1 MHAEQLEGGRA
12 LTGAELSSPRAIWAW
27 EGGGDIF
34 GGYSTSVPPPNT
46 EHIKKPERP

>member
-27 EGGGDIF
+27 EGGGTFLVAILPL
-34 GGYSTSVPPPNT
+34 SLLPTQNT
-46 EHIKKPERP
+46 